1 MSRLKGIQRKFQFNR
16 DTGFGAGSSNQG
28 DRLLNKDG
36 TFNVKRTGQSFL
48 EQINPFHQLIM
59 MSWPKFN
66 TMVLLVFVSLNLFF
80 TVAYF
85 WIGLDELIGMSHTDP
100 FSKFIEVFS
109 FSAQTLTT
117 VGYGRVSPVGN
128 LASLMASFEAL
139 LGLSGF
145 ALITG
150 LLYGRFSRP
159 NAKLLSSEN
168 AIIAPYQDKT
178 ALMFRI
184 ANGRSNQLIECEA
197 TVLFNY
203 VEKDKGERKFIN
215 LELELPK
222 VTALSLSWTIVHPI
236 DEKSPL
242 FGLNKEE
249 ILDMNVEIILLFK
262 AFDDTYSQAIHTRLS
277 YTAEE
282 MVYGAKF
289 LPMFK
294 RSENGYATQLELNK
308 IGQYQPVTLPDFKPL
323 ESI

>member
-1 MSRLKGIQRKFQFNR
+1 MSRLKGLQRKFQFNK
-16 DTGFGAGSSNQG
+16 DTGFGAGSNNQG
-28 DRLLNKDG
+28 DRLLNRDG
-36 TFNVKRTGQSFL
+36 TFNVKRTGLSIL
-48 EQINPFHQLIM
+48 ERINPFHQLIM

-66 TMVLLVFVSLNLFF
+66 TMILLVFVSLNLLF
-80 TVAYF
+80 TGIYYC
-85 WIGLDELIGMSHTDP
+85 IGLEELVGTTHSDP

-145 ALITG
+145 ALVTG

-197 TVLFNY
+197 IVLFNY
-203 VEKDKGERKFIN
+203 VEKEKGERKFIS
-215 LELELPK
+215 LDLELPK

-242 FGLNKEE
+242 YGLNKEE
-249 ILDMNVEIILLFK
+249 IIDMNAEIILMFK

-277 YTAEE
+277 YTANEL
-282 MVYGAKF
+282 VYGAKF
-289 LPMFK
+289 LPMYK
-294 RSENGYATQLELNK
+294 RSENGYATLLELNK
-308 IGQYQPVTLPDFKPL
+308 IGQYQLVTLPDFKPL